1 MAVADS
7 SNENRDRAGTKAM
20 PQHEADARLLREKTA
35 RLRELR
41 LAREAANPTANGAA
55 GRHTAVKAKKTPG
68 ASAKKTVP
76 LSEWLT
82 AQQKEGRRN

>member
-1 MAVADS
+1 VTDS
-7 SNENRDRAGTKAM
+7 SKEDRDRAGAKAV

-41 LAREAANPTANGAA
+41 LAREAANPTANDAA
-55 GRHTAVKAKKTPG
+55 VRRSAVKAKKTP
-68 ASAKKTVP
+68 AVSAKKAVP
-76 LSEWLT
+76 LPDWLT

>member
-1 MAVADS
+1 VTDS
-7 SNENRDRAGTKAM
+7 SNEDRDRAGAKAV

-41 LAREAANPTANGAA
+41 LAREAANPTVNDAA
-55 GRHTAVKAKKTPG
+55 GKRTVVKAKKAHA
-68 ASAKKTVP
+68 ASAKKAVP
-76 LSEWLT
+76 LSDWLT